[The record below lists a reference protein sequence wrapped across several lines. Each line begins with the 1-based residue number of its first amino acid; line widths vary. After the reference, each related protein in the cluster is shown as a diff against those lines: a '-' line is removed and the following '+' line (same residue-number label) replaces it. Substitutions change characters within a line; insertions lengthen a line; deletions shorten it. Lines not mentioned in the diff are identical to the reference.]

1 MPIRRTL
8 IVFAVVAVVVPLA
21 FFFMQSN
28 RPPGSG
34 GRPGDQPSYEFF
46 VVENGDVAEVVSAVG
61 EIEADETVDLSFTV
75 SGRIAEVFVKETDY
89 IAEGSLLMRV
99 ENDTERIAY
108 DEAVL
113 NLERQEI
120 DLDELEGPVDKDDIR
135 LAEANVE
142 AALGAYRG
150 ASFTANP
157 AELEAAQLEIE
168 KAQRDFDAAVE
179 RRIIGGEFDRQEQVD
194 LADAQIGQASF
205 NIEIARLQ
213 LEDLQT
219 GDYAG
224 ANAAFLSFLQA
235 EAQLEEVLAG
245 PTDLEIE
252 QQQVR
257 VRQAEARLDSA
268 ETTLSKTQIRAPF
281 EGYVSRIDVEP
292 GALVTPG
299 QTVLQ
304 MVDVDPLSVTVE
316 VDEIDIG
323 QIEPGMPANVEVDA
337 LSDQRLPARLAK
349 VALVGTQ
356 TAAGIVNY
364 DAEIEL
370 LEVSP
375 QVRVGMTAEANII
388 VNQRQNVIRVPNA
401 YIRLDRRTND
411 AFVEVQNPE
420 TQQFEEVSIVL
431 GLRGESFSEVTSGL
445 NAGDV
450 IRADLSGNQASLF
463 GG

>member
-28 RPPGSG
+28 RPPGGG

-46 VVENGDVAEVVSAVG
+46 IVENGDVAEVVSAVG

-75 SGRIAEVFVKETDY
+75 GGRIAEVFVKETDY
-89 IAEGSLLMRV
+89 IAEGNLLMRV

-120 DLDELEGPVDKDDIR
+120 DLDELEGPVDRDDIR

-388 VNQRQNVIRVPNA
+388 VNQRQDVIRVPNA

>member
-8 IVFAVVAVVVPLA
+8 IVFAAVAVITPLA
-21 FFFMQSN
+21 FFYLQAN
-28 RPPGSG
+28 APQG
-34 GRPGDQPSYEFF
+34 GGPRANNQANFDFF
-46 VVENGDVAEVVSAVG
+46 VTETGDVVEVVSAVG
-61 EIEADETVDLSFTV
+61 TIEADETVDLSFTV

-89 IAEGSLLMRV
+89 IAEGTLLMRV
-99 ENDTERIAY
+99 ENDTQRIAY

-120 DLDELEGPVDKDDIR
+120 DLDELEGPVDADDIR
-135 LAEANVE
+135 LAEANVD

-157 AELEAAQLEIE
+157 AEIESAQLEIE
-168 KAQRDFDAAVE
+168 KAQRDLDAAYE
-179 RRIIGGEFDRQEQVD
+179 RRILGGEFDRQEQVD

-205 NIEIARLQ
+205 NLEVARLQ

-224 ANAAFLSFLQA
+224 ANAAYLSYLQA
-235 EAQLEEVLAG
+235 QADLETVLAG
-245 PTDLEIE
+245 PTQLELE
-252 QQQVR
+252 QAQVR
-257 VRQAEARLDSA
+257 VDQAEARLQSA
-268 ETTLSKTQIRAPF
+268 ETDLSKTEIRAPF

-292 GALVTPG
+292 GGLIAPG
-299 QTVLQ
+299 QAVVQ

-323 QIEPGMPANVEVDA
+323 QIEPGMPANVEIDA
-337 LSDQRLPARLAK
+337 LSDERLPARLAK

-370 LEVSP
+370 LDVNP
-375 QVRVGMTAEANII
+375 LVRVGMTAEANII
-388 VNQRQNVIRVPNA
+388 VNQRQGVVRVPNA
-401 YIRLDRRTND
+401 YIRLDRRTNE

-420 TQQFEEVSIVL
+420 TQDFEEVSVVL

-445 NAGDV
+445 TAGDV

-463 GG
+463 GD